1 MGKRKLKQW
10 AEMETFHHVFQPD
23 LGEIYQNIFH
33 LKGKWKEEFFKN
45 HNPITL
51 ELGCGKGEYTISL
64 SRRFPDRN
72 FIGIDIK
79 GARIWKGAKTA
90 LTENL
95 KNVAFLRTHIE
106 LIESFF
112 ALNEIDEIWLTF
124 PDPQI
129 KKRRKKKRLTSA
141 RFLNTYQKIVSP
153 KGRVHLKT
161 DNKIMYDYTWNMIV
175 HNNLS
180 LVFSTEDVHAEPDA
194 DPVLSITT
202 FYEQQFLEQ
211 NVPIKYLSFLLDTD
225 KSIDE
230 PEIDE

>member
-1 MGKRKLKQW
+1 VGKRKLKQW

-23 LGEIYQNIFH
+23 PGDIFQNIFH

-95 KNVAFLRTHIE
+95 KNVAFLRTPIE

-112 ALNEIDEIWLTF
+112 AQNEIDEIWITF

-129 KKRRKKKRLTSA
+129 KKRRIKKRLTSA

-153 KGRVHLKT
+153 KSRVHLKT
-161 DNKIMYDYTWNMIV
+161 DNKIMYDYTRNMIV
-175 HNNLS
+175 YNNLS
-180 LVFSTEDVHAEPDA
+180 LVFSTEDLYAEPGA

-225 KSIDE
+225 KLIDE